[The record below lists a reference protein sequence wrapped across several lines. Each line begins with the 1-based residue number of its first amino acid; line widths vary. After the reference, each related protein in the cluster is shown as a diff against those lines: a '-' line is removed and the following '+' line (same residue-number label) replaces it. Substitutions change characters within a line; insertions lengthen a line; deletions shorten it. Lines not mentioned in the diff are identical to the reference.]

1 MEYRVTAERI
11 GSQFD
16 GRGKLVR
23 LNPNQADNGPT
34 VGAVDQSDDP
44 IGPDAPVG
52 FVVCGDANYH
62 IRSEN
67 LPPAGVF
74 SETIEAGERV

>member
-52 FVVCGDANYH
+52 LVVGVDANCH
-62 IRSEN
+62 IGAQN
-67 LPPAGVF
+67 LASTGVF
-74 SETIEAGERV
+74 SETVQADTRV